1 MKAAGSKF
9 VNDVLLSKRGGKHDL
24 KVGHKNAKRSKQK
37 AEMRRE
43 MKGL

>member
-9 VNDVLLSKRGGKHDL
+9 VNQVLVSKRCAKHDV
-24 KVGHKNAKRSKQK
+24 KGGSKAKRSKQK

-43 MKGL
+43 VKGW

>member
-24 KVGHKNAKRSKQK
+24 KAGHKNAKRSKQK
-37 AEMRRE
+37 SNFHRE
-43 MKGL
+43 LRGM

>member
-9 VNDVLLSKRGGKHDL
+9 VNQVLMSKRCAKHDF
-24 KVGHKNAKRSKQK
+24 KVGSKAKRSKQK

-43 MKGL
+43 VKGW

>member
-9 VNDVLLSKRGGKHDL
+9 VNTVLTSKRCAKHDI
-24 KVGHKNAKRSKQK
+24 KGGSKANRSKQK
-37 AEMRRE
+37 AEVRRE

>member
-1 MKAAGSKF
+1 MKAVGSKF
-9 VNDVLLSKRGGKHDL
+9 VNQVLTSKRCAKHDV
-24 KVGHKNAKRSKQK
+24 KGGSKAKRSKQK

>member
-9 VNDVLLSKRGGKHDL
+9 VNQVLMSKRCAKHELKGGSK
-24 KVGHKNAKRSKQK
+24 AKRSKQK
-37 AEMRRE
+37 AEVRRE

>member
-9 VNDVLLSKRGGKHDL
+9 VNQVLLSKRCAKHDI
-24 KVGHKNAKRSKQK
+24 KAGSKSKRSKQK

>member
-9 VNDVLLSKRGGKHDL
+9 VNQVLMSKRCAKHELKGGSK
-24 KVGHKNAKRSKQK
+24 AKRSKQK

-43 MKGL
+43 VKGW